1 MTIRPLTPDEWPMLA
16 PIFQA
21 EGGTLPNPSQAQV
34 VGAFDADGTLAAF
47 WTVQL
52 AYHAGPLWIRP
63 DHHGTGLWRRLHGV
77 LCHTF
82 SAMGGTGFY
91 SFSGQPKVEA
101 IFRALGYNDLGY
113 KVWKKEL

>member
-1 MTIRPLTPDEWPMLA
+1 MLA
-16 PIFQA
+16 PIFQQ
-21 EGGTLPNPSQAQV
+21 EGGTLPDPSQSQV

-63 DHHGTGLWRRLHGV
+63 DHRGTGLWRRLHGV
-77 LCHTF
+77 LCHSF
-82 SAMGGTGFY
+82 AAMGGTGFY
-91 SFSGQPKVEA
+91 SFSGEPRTAA
-101 IFRALGYNDLGY
+101 IFKALGYNDLGY